1 MKMIDIDIAEAKR
14 IVATWNYMSSKKTR
28 REKNESSA
36 KFCELV
42 GFFPQTC
49 LNGFTLENEESH
61 AM

>member
-28 REKNESSA
+28 RGRNESSA

-42 GFFPQTC
+42 GFFPK
-49 LNGFTLENEESH
+49 H
-61 AM
+61 V